1 MNVSVELPLWGKPGD
16 DLPEGEE
23 ITAEEL
29 REQAAQMHE
38 HLLEVTEIVEKVA
51 SLGWKASVAM
61 YELQLELP
69 EEITTA
75 DQAEQKLLDLG
86 IDTSLVQISEWSDE
100 DDKV

>member
-1 MNVSVELPLWGKPGD
+1 MNVFVELPLWGKPVDELGED
-16 DLPEGEE
+16 EE
-23 ITAEEL
+23 ISAERL
-29 REQAAQMHE
+29 REQAEEMYE
-38 HLLEVTEIVEKVA
+38 HLHEVAEIVEKITV
-51 SLGWKASVAM
+51 LGWKASVAM

-69 EEITTA
+69 EEITSA